1 MKQKNE
7 LKITK
12 MATMLILVA
21 SIAAPSLLSSR
32 ALAQESAS
40 TQAPQASVVVDD
52 DPELTKALFKHFQKR
67 FFNRIDAT
75 SEQREKINNI
85 LESKLKLNK
94 QNRLALKTG
103 IKELGRLACNPK
115 AKTSDIEAKAH
126 ELQTLRQQMSES
138 RLKTMLEVRA
148 LLSDEQ
154 LTKLGQRLEAVLE
167 RRQKGFAS

>member
-1 MKQKNE
+1 MKEKNE

-12 MATMLILVA
+12 MAALLILVA

-32 ALAQESAS
+32 ALAQDSAGA
-40 TQAPQASVVVDD
+40 QVPQAKVVVDD
-52 DPELTKALFKHFQKR
+52 DPELTQALFKHFEKR
-67 FFNRIDAT
+67 FLNRIDAT

-85 LESKLKLNK
+85 LESKLKLNR

-103 IKELGRLACNPK
+103 MQELGRLACNPR

-138 RLKTMLEVRA
+138 RLETMLEVRA

-154 LTKLGQRLEAVLE
+154 LTKLGKRLETVIE